1 MKIHQKTSFSSAQ
14 CARNFY
20 IAMKRE
26 LKMNT
31 RNTCSGVYLCVHFQR
46 YLCAHAEDM
55 REKRERFLQERE
67 GKFGHMSAHKITR
80 QTHLL
85 KGKRERENTA
95 RFTRVKT

>member
-1 MKIHQKTSFSSAQ
+1 
-14 CARNFY
+14 
-20 IAMKRE
+20 
-26 LKMNT
+26 
-31 RNTCSGVYLCVHFQR
+31 
-46 YLCAHAEDM
+46 M

-67 GKFGHMSAHKITR
+67 GKFGHMSAHKITH